1 VPRAAAANQL
11 NCGAPRL
18 AAFLPCCLT
27 FHVVSCENVQGGV
40 GAQLLTGDS
49 LRHLAHRLMDVARG
63 RGLEFAD
70 VRLRRS
76 AGTSLLVQ
84 DGRVDQASS
93 GTAASAGVRVLAGG
107 AWGFA
112 CVDSL
117 DLGRLTRALEEAEAA
132 AREVASEAKRPVEVA
147 RPGIIDREADDNIP
161 FAPTAASLEDKARK
175 VLALE
180 EAGRDAVRAG
190 AIVNSAVSYAD
201 GEATEV
207 IANTF
212 GTVVSQRFARSK
224 VICTMVA
231 RDDGAAE
238 SWTERAA
245 EPDGLDILDRVDPEA
260 LSVLAAREA
269 LAQTSAAPPPGGRMP
284 VIFGPSMTGLFVHEV
299 LGHAAEA
306 DLVLRGHSI
315 LDSKMG
321 ERVASPLVTIVD
333 DPTYPGAWGGYRYDS
348 EGVPAERVTL
358 IEDGVLVSW
367 LESLETASRTGRAP
381 NGHGRSE
388 GSLARPIP
396 RMSNTF
402 LVPGTH
408 DVDEMVRG
416 VERGILLAHGASG
429 YAMAERGQFSCEA
442 DRGVRIEH
450 GALGEPV
457 RHVAVSGDILA
468 TLASI
473 DRLGSELKLCDPGYC
488 SKDGQDVPV
497 DNGGPHVRIPDLL
510 VGGGPS
516 EDPE

>member
-1 VPRAAAANQL
+1 
-11 NCGAPRL
+11 
-18 AAFLPCCLT
+18 
-27 FHVVSCENVQGGV
+27 
-40 GAQLLTGDS
+40 
-49 LRHLAHRLMDVARG
+49 MDIARG

-70 VRLRRS
+70 IRMRRS

-93 GTAASAGVRVLAGG
+93 GTAASAGVRVLAEG

-117 DLGRLTRALEEAEAA
+117 DLDRLTRALEEAEAA
-132 AREVASEAKRPVEVA
+132 AREVAKRVERRIELA

-161 FAPTAASLEDKARK
+161 FSPQAASLEEKAKK

-180 EAGRDAVRAG
+180 DAGRDAVRPG
-190 AIVNSAVSYAD
+190 AIVNSALSYAD

-207 IANTF
+207 IANTY
-212 GTVVSQRFARSK
+212 GTVVSQHFARSK

-245 EPDGLDILDRVDPEA
+245 DPGGLDILDRLEPDGI
-260 LSVLAAREA
+260 SVLAAKEA
-269 LAQTSAAPPPGGRMP
+269 FEQTRAAPPPGGRMP
-284 VIFGPSMTGLFVHEV
+284 VIFDPSITGLLVHEI
-299 LGHAAEA
+299 LGHAVEA

-315 LDSKMG
+315 LDGKMG
-321 ERVASPLVTIVD
+321 ERIASPLITVVD
-333 DPTYPGAWGGYRYDS
+333 DPSYPGAWGGYRYDS

-358 IEDGVLVSW
+358 VEDGVLVSW
-367 LESLETASRTGRAP
+367 LESLETSPRTGRPP

-388 GSLARPIP
+388 GSLARPMP

-416 VERGILLAHGASG
+416 IERGLFLEHGASG
-429 YAMAERGQFSCEA
+429 YAMSERGQFSCEA
-442 DRGVRIEH
+442 DRGRRIEH
-450 GALGEPV
+450 GQLGEPV
-457 RHVAVSGDILA
+457 RHVAVSGDILEA
-468 TLASI
+468 LEGI
-473 DRLGSELKLCDPGYC
+473 DRVGSELVLCDPGYC
-488 SKDGQDVPV
+488 SKDGQDVAV
-497 DNGGPHVRIPDLL
+497 DNGGPHVRVPSLL
-510 VGGGPS
+510 VGGGPPG
-516 EDPE
+516 DF